1 MNSRYLHL
9 FDHDV
14 RIDFDDP
21 SVEVLL
27 VACYSAFLVREMP
40 KSVSLTLSVCK
51 CEPEPG
57 WTVDDSDASVYCG
70 DVTDLVYFIEKVL
83 TVGLQ
88 KIRTDLYFV
97 HAAAVSQGDACT
109 LLVGESG
116 VGKSTLCWNLCNEGF
131 TYMSDELAPVDPAT
145 LNVEPYPHALCL
157 KSASNAA
164 YPLPAATLDTS
175 VTLHVPI
182 EALPLP
188 VARRP
193 TRIRNIIFLTHG
205 DGGDNPAVAD
215 ISRSEAA
222 ARLYANSLNQLAH
235 DHDGLAAAARV
246 VSAANCF
253 HLQRGAV
260 PAMLRAVKR
269 LVGKPDLSR

>member
-1 MNSRYLHL
+1 
-9 FDHDV
+9 V
-14 RIDFDDP
+14 R
-21 SVEVLL
+21 
-27 VACYSAFLVREMP
+27 
-40 KSVSLTLSVCK
+40 KSDR
-51 CEPEPG
+51 EPG
-57 WTVDDSDASVYCG
+57 WTVDDGDTFVYC
-70 DVTDLVYFIEKVL
+70 DNVADLVYFTEKHL

-88 KIRTDLYFV
+88 KIRTGLYFV
-97 HAAAVSQGDACT
+97 HAAAVSSNNACT

-145 LNVEPYPHALCL
+145 LEVEPYPHALCL

-164 YPLPAATLDTS
+164 YSLPAATLDTS
-175 VTLHVPI
+175 VTLHIPV

-188 VARRP
+188 VANKP
-193 TRIRNIIFLTHG
+193 TRIGNIIFLTHG
-205 DGGDNPAVAD
+205 NDRDNPAVEE

-235 DHDGLAAAARV
+235 EHDGLTAAHRV

-253 HLQRGAV
+253 HMERGNAASMLQAVRELIGA
-260 PAMLRAVKR
+260 PGTLR
-269 LVGKPDLSR
+269 